1 MNKKVRKLI
10 SNLLVATLS
19 ISTWELGKKQYG
31 YLKNH
36 KTYSAIQ
43 KQKDNTGDVQ
53 AYLKEHNFDWI
64 QVTGT
69 SIDYPLIVAE
79 DNNYYLTHDY
89 KGESSS
95 GGSIYYDASDVPY
108 NGSNTVIY
116 GHSMRDGSMFNN
128 LNYFPKDINKFKS
141 SKLIIETKDGKTEYT
156 PLGFYVTND
165 NFIHRDIDSLPI
177 GEAVKVIEQN
187 ADYYIRNTSY
197 SDYSHLIALFTCNY
211 SIKNGRLVVW
221 YIKE

>member
-19 ISTWELGKKQYG
+19 ISTWEVAKKQYG

-43 KQKDNTGDVQ
+43 KQKDNTRDVQ

-69 SIDYPLIVAE
+69 AIDYPLIIAE
-79 DNNYYLTHDY
+79 DNSYYLTHDY

-95 GGSIYYDASDVPY
+95 GGSIYYDASDVAY
-108 NGSNTVIY
+108 NGSSTVIY

-128 LNYFPKDINKFKS
+128 LHFFQKDTKMFNDS
-141 SKLIIETKDGKTEYT
+141 TLIIETKNGKTEYK
-156 PLGFYVTND
+156 PLGYYVTNN
-165 NFIHRDIDSLPI
+165 NFVYRDIDDLPVD
-177 GEAVKVIEQN
+177 EAIKIIEQN
-187 ADYYIRNTSY
+187 ADYFIRGRNIST
-197 SDYSHLIALFTCNY
+197 DSHIIALHTCDY
-211 SIKNGRLVVW
+211 SIKDGRLIVW

>member
-36 KTYSAIQ
+36 KTYSTIQ

-69 SIDYPLIVAE
+69 AIDYPLIVAE
-79 DNNYYLTHDY
+79 DNSYYLTHDY

-95 GGSIYYDASDVPY
+95 GGAIYYDASDVAY

-128 LNYFPKDINKFKS
+128 LNYFPKDVKKFES

-156 PLGFYVTND
+156 PLAFYVTND

-177 GEAVKVIEQN
+177 GEAVKAIEQN

-197 SDYSHLIALFTCNY
+197 SNDSHLIALFTCNY

>member
-19 ISTWELGKKQYG
+19 ISAWELGKKQYG
-31 YLKNH
+31 YLENR
-36 KTYSAIQ
+36 KTYSTIQ

-69 SIDYPLIVAE
+69 AIDYTLMVAE

-95 GGSIYYDASDVPY
+95 GGAIYYDASDVPY
-108 NGSNTVIY
+108 NGSNTVIF

-128 LNYFPKDINKFKS
+128 LHYFQKDHKRFQESVLTIS
-141 SKLIIETKDGKTEYT
+141 TAEGETKYY
-156 PLGFYVTND
+156 PLAYYVTQD
-165 NFIHRDIDSLPI
+165 NFFHKDVDNMPID
-177 GEAVKVIEQN
+177 EALKVIERDTN
-187 ADYYIRNTSY
+187 YYIKDTNY
-197 SDYSHLIALFTCNY
+197 SSDSHIIVLYTCDYSIED
-211 SIKNGRLVVW
+211 GRLIVF
-221 YIKE
+221 YISK